1 MGLRPLYHHDFHVG
15 ENMNNVLRQALLP
28 VHQGLAMGLLALICG
43 VIWIAYIATH
53 HESLHGGFEA
63 AEAAQKEAHMREEMK
78 LVQTEMNMDAMSMD
92 NMEATPHKHP
102 EGMSASHHH
111 DSESSGDGHGD
122 HQHSGMHQHS
132 HSGSLATDAMQRL
145 IRGHIHFM
153 GVGLLVILMLILVA
167 ATTLKDCWKKVF
179 AWTFGLGALMYPP
192 AWILMGF
199 RTVELG
205 PQGAEASVMW
215 LFGPAVV
222 LLLGSLIAL
231 FVVMGIECLGFKKT
245 GLFAWAF
252 ESSEKNIKSA

>member
-1 MGLRPLYHHDFHVG
+1 
-15 ENMNNVLRQALLP
+15 MNNVLRQALLP

-78 LVQTEMNMDAMSMD
+78 LVQTEMNMDGMSLD
-92 NMEATPHKHP
+92 GKGVENTAHSHEVGHIHEHTSHIHADGHEHHHGHG
-102 EGMSASHHH
+102 EGMH
-111 DSESSGDGHGD
+111 
-122 HQHSGMHQHS
+122 HQHS
-132 HSGSLATDAMQRL
+132 HSGSLAMDAMQRL

-153 GVGLLVILMLILVA
+153 GVGLLVILMLVLVA

-215 LFGPAVV
+215 LFGPAVA
-222 LLLGSLIAL
+222 LLLGSLVAL
-231 FVVMGIECLGFKKT
+231 FCVMAIECLGFKKS

-252 ESSEKNIKSA
+252 EPSEKNIKGA